1 MLLGRSREVL
11 GSFDGVLGRHGR
23 LLGRRDGLLCQS
35 GGVLGSFGEVLGAS
49 LMPPCQFDEVLAT
62 FDGLLAYF
70 TP

>member
-11 GSFDGVLGRHGR
+11 GSFDGV
-23 LLGRRDGLLCQS
+23 LGRRDGLLCQS